1 MASKPEGEQPPS
13 SLAEFPSFPLL
24 PAELRIKIWNASFE
38 PRVVE
43 LHKTPDVSVVDN
55 TPKLGFGP
63 SPWLSNCS
71 NPAALSI
78 CSEARELALK
88 HFAVPLA
95 VFAPRRGELCRRP
108 LYLDPA
114 SDLLV
119 IVGDVD
125 YLGLADLFDAA
136 QARDPGRRR
145 IQRLGLSVTCWLR
158 NFQFENH
165 FPWDKILFSVD
176 VEELVLLMYDQQR
189 PPARFRDG
197 ECAVKDVGGMDS
209 FTRLF
214 SSAMLERL
222 KTGRLRLMNLDFIP
236 GPSSRCAVDSL
247 PSQGQ

>member
-1 MASKPEGEQPPS
+1 MASKPQGQQPPPS
-13 SLAEFPSFPLL
+13 PTEFTLFPLL
-24 PAELRIKIWNASFE
+24 PAELRIDIWNASFE

-43 LHKTPDVSVVDN
+43 LHKTPDANVVN
-55 TPKLGFGP
+55 SISRFGP

-71 NPAALSI
+71 NPAALSA

-95 VFAPRRGELCRRP
+95 VFAPRRGALSRRL

-136 QARDPGRRR
+136 QERDPARRR

-158 NFQFENH
+158 NFQFETH
-165 FPWDKILFSVD
+165 FRWDKILFSVD
-176 VEELVLLMYDQQR
+176 VDELVLLMYEQQR

-214 SSAMLERL
+214 SSSLLERFE
-222 KTGRLRLMNLDFIP
+222 TGRLRLMNLDFIP
-236 GPSSRCAVDSL
+236 GPLSCRVGESL
-247 PSQGQ
+247 PIRGR